1 VPPRGGRPGDAGEA
15 GGPGASPWL
24 RERDSPLGRLR
35 YALPPVRFEGGPTD
49 WERAPGPWGADA
61 ARWM

>member
-1 VPPRGGRPGDAGEA
+1 AGDAGGPGDAGDA

-24 RERDSPLGRLR
+24 RERESPLGRLR

-61 ARWM
+61 ARWV